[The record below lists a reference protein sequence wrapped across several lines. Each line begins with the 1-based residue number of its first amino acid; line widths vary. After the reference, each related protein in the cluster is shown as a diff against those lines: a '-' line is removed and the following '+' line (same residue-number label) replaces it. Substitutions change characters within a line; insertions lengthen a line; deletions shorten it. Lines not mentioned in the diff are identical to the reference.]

1 MLDSRTPASQLV
13 EEEVRHTKEVNEKV
27 ERLMREARLWRV
39 ANSAQWVA
47 WGVVQASVPDMKP
60 DETETETE
68 ARDGATSS
76 STREREGGG
85 EGKGEG
91 AKGHARAADDGQQ
104 DGEEHKAVDEAGFDY
119 LGYAQ
124 ERALFFWG
132 DVLGLG
138 IVDKNDLP
146 PELLA
151 KVKTVNY

>member
-47 WGVVQASVPDMKP
+47 WGVVQANVPDMKP
-60 DETETETE
+60 DETEIQTEG
-68 ARDGATSS
+68 RDDAASS
-76 STREREGGG
+76 STRESEGGG
-85 EGKGEG
+85 ESSKGD
-91 AKGHARAADDGQQ
+91 ARAV
-104 DGEEHKAVDEAGFDY
+104 GEEKRGEQQEEEGEHKDEAGFDY